1 MSEHLPYG
9 RFEWVEVNRENIDFV
24 LNKSVNGS
32 RGYFLEVDLECP
44 VELHNDQK
52 DLLATPEKIRITE
65 LVILKN

>member
-1 MSEHLPYG
+1 MIEHLPYG

-32 RGYFLEVDLECP
+32 RGYFSEVDLECP
-44 VELHNDQK
+44 AELHNDQK
-52 DLLATPEKIRITE
+52 DLPATPEKIRITE

>member
-32 RGYFLEVDLECP
+32 CGYFLEVDLECP

-52 DLLATPEKIRITE
+52 DLPETPEKIRITE